1 MKDLFWTR
9 KTAEVNWPSPA
20 SEFFP
25 RKFKKQ
31 LRHNLRHGAQSLL
44 AVLDSSS
51 EDEKDLDTTG
61 LWIPS
66 HHGVLSNLTPV
77 PTNSDTVEE
86 ENQVAEQ
93 LMNDSHSSNEHVQG
107 VKEVP
112 VHDYVP
118 VYQQG
123 KIVSYREISP
133 QHKNQQVPVINQGA
147 EIPVKNKDGHVISY
161 QQVPKKQ
168 TGLFPVYDKDGKLLS
183 FCEELPKE
191 SGKAMGARHESM
203 QNPNVFVMLSL
214 HASTDFNVSFNKQ
227 SPELIANTCHKAESI
242 LKWWNIQLFGYH
254 PTDLDEDHDQDSDAE
269 SGTEKDFLGRAHDQ
283 HIAILRA
290 AREGAESGSGGDGGA
305 AAA

>member
-20 SEFFP
+20 SEFSHANL
-25 RKFKKQ
+25 RSDIWKQ

-203 QNPNVFVMLSL
+203 QKPQWIQVYTIPRILSPSSFFV
-214 HASTDFNVSFNKQ
+214 KQ
-227 SPELIANTCHKAESI
+227 
-242 LKWWNIQLFGYH
+242 
-254 PTDLDEDHDQDSDAE
+254 
-269 SGTEKDFLGRAHDQ
+269 
-283 HIAILRA
+283 
-290 AREGAESGSGGDGGA
+290 
-305 AAA
+305 